1 MLAATSVLD
10 VSMASL
16 KSCSFMSSLLSSF
29 FVRFAAEFADK
40 SHIKSDPPQI
50 SSKFLES
57 HQRPHPPS
65 HSVFLKKAAFYEAES
80 ITSNDYVWGTGRI
93 RLTNALA
100 TSFDATKGLARSIP
114 AKTLDDLPKTL
125 PATNHH
131 VMRGY
136 SAPESPQTKNQNPR
150 NYEGIWEQPRRN
162 CDLPINLET
171 IFSIENWFRT
181 KKSFIFNIFI
191 H

>member
-16 KSCSFMSSLLSSF
+16 KSCSFMSSLLNFF

-57 HQRPHPPS
+57 HQRSHPPS
-65 HSVFLKKAAFYEAES
+65 HSVFLKKVTFDEAES

-93 RLTNALA
+93 RLTN
-100 TSFDATKGLARSIP
+100 TSFDATRRSARFIP
-114 AKTLDDLPKTL
+114 TKTLDDLPKTL

-136 SAPESPQTKNQNPR
+136 SAPENPQTKNQNPR
-150 NYEGIWEQPRRN
+150 NYEGI
-162 CDLPINLET
+162 
-171 IFSIENWFRT
+171 
-181 KKSFIFNIFI
+181 
-191 H
+191 